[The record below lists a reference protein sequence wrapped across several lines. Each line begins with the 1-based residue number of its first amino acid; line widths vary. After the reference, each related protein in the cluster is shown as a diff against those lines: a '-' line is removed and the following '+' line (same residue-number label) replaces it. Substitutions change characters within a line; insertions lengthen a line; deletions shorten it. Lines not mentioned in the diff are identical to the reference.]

1 MSAAFTAKNREWEQ
15 QALDIAAQFTL
26 APFKVRSGRWHAVM
40 VNADGV
46 QFDELYN
53 CYVTESGMFG
63 HYSTKVAAAA
73 HVMTSSETRYF
84 MQACFHVAE
93 CTNPFDPFAE
103 VAQ

>member
-1 MSAAFTAKNREWEQ
+1 MSASFTAKNREWEQ

-26 APFKVRSGRWHAVM
+26 APFKVGSGRWHAVM

-53 CYVTESGMFG
+53 GYVIESGVFG

-73 HVMTSSETRYF
+73 HVLSPSEARHF
-84 MQACFHVAE
+84 VQACFHVAE
-93 CTNPFDPFAE
+93 AINPFTEAE
-103 VAQ
+103 